1 MKMKTLSKYFL
12 VLVLSELGNY
22 IAAQDLD
29 VHILNIRNKNGQL
42 CLAMFADEAHF
53 KEEKTCWAMKCS
65 KKDIV
70 NGEFHIKIPYQPGE
84 WGFSV
89 LDDENGNGKME
100 YNFIGVPRE
109 GFGFSDY
116 FLKGLHRPTFSDFS
130 FKIGKNETKT
140 IIVRMKYL

>member
-1 MKMKTLSKYFL
+1 MKSLSKCILLL
-12 VLVLSELGNY
+12 VLWELGNSIY
-22 IAAQDLD
+22 AQNLD
-29 VHILNIRNKNGQL
+29 VHIVNIRNKNGQL
-42 CLAMFADEAHF
+42 CLAMFADEVHF
-53 KEEKTCWAMKCS
+53 KKEKTCWVMKCS

-70 NGEFHIKIPYQPGE
+70 NGEFHIKIPFQSGE

-89 LDDENGNGKME
+89 LDDENGSGKME

-116 FLKGLHRPTFSDFS
+116 FLKGLHRPTFNDFS
-130 FKIGKNETKT
+130 FKIVKNETKT